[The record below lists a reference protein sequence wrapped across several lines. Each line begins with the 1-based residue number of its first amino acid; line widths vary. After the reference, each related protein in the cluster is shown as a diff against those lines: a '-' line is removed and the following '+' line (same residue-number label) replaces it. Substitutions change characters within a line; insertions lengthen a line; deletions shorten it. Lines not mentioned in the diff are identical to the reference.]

1 MAPRVAFLWCWFGLM
16 WCGTADA
23 QSKSYDTLPY
33 ILDHHRA
40 RLALFEQEPIVT
52 GKIMFVGNSI
62 TEGGNWKMLLQD
74 STVINRGIGGDITFG
89 LLRRLDDIIKRKPS
103 TVFLMIGINDI
114 SKNIPDAVILEN
126 IFTIVSR
133 MKSALP
139 KTKLMVQSI
148 LPTNNSFKTEIPQHY
163 NKDDHVLTI
172 NAQLSR
178 YSERFGYTYVDL
190 FKHFQDSNGM
200 LDVRYTYD
208 GLHLNNAGY
217 EHWVSILKKNKLL

>member
-1 MAPRVAFLWCWFGLM
+1 MMQRVTFLLFWLGLM
-16 WCGTADA
+16 SGVATA
-23 QSKSYDTLPY
+23 QTKPYDTIPY

-40 RLALFEQEPIVT
+40 RLAIFEKEPIET

-62 TEGGNWKMLLQD
+62 TEGGNWKKLLQD
-74 STVINRGIGGDITFG
+74 STIINRGIGGDITFG
-89 LLRRLDDIIKRKPS
+89 LLRRLDDIIKRKPAS
-103 TVFLMIGINDI
+103 IFLMIGINDI

-133 MKSALP
+133 LKSALP

-148 LPTNNSFKTEIPQHY
+148 LPTNNSFKTELPQHF
-163 NKDDHVLTI
+163 NKDDHVMTI

-178 YSERFGYTYVDL
+178 YSERFGFTYIDL
-190 FKHFQDSNGM
+190 FNHFQGKDGM
-200 LDVRYTYD
+200 LDARYTYD

-217 EHWVSILKKNKLL
+217 EHWASFLKKNKLL